1 MRPSSAGHCGKR
13 DATAREA
20 ATRGAAGLAVAVWLL
35 MALGTVVL
43 ASQLPPATST
53 GWNVVI
59 VNNYSPCNGPIAPGN
74 CHGSAVITT
83 SGAPA
88 AANLESVTLGGS
100 PYGAVITPDGSLA
113 LVLNILDGTLS
124 PIDLQARP
132 PRALPPVHIGGH
144 GDAFIALAPDGRTA
158 MVADTGSS
166 NVYPLRVAG
175 RTFRVGRALDVGSPP
190 GGVAFSPDG
199 ATAWVVIPATGT
211 IRPINVGD
219 GSFSLG
225 APVAAGRQPA
235 TIAITPDGTTAYVT
249 SSARDTVTSVS
260 LDGGGITHTIAVG
273 RTPQVAVI
281 TPDGT
286 AMYVTNGGSGT
297 VTPVDLSGG
306 TPVART
312 PVVLPHGFSDSV
324 AVPTAAAITPDGKQ
338 LWVTDGGS
346 LIGAAAQS
354 GNTVTAFDIRSPM
367 HPVATRTIA
376 TGGFEVR
383 SVAIVPAIIDA
394 GNGPSA
400 LATSLPT
407 LGEVL
412 SAQAALVGVAIAA
425 GSVLFI
431 TFPSQIFNLTLQ
443 ENYPI
448 IAAWMA
454 RKRARLRALRSR
466 FGALAGIAQ
475 RPSSDPAL
483 TGGLQT
489 AGRRAELPAF
499 ATVIAVGA
507 LFGALLDP
515 RFGPNWRGV
524 ASYVAIVLVI
534 PTVAAI
540 TALIS
545 GMYFRAEHQRPRV
558 HLRALPLGLAVAAIC
573 VIISRLVDFQ
583 PGYLYGVVCGIALEG
598 VLVKPS
604 AGRVTMTGA
613 LAVLAVC
620 VAAWLAWKPVADVAA
635 RPGTFFGFIVL
646 DDFLASLTVGGI
658 VGTAIGLLPLQFL
671 PGAVIRDWSLRA
683 WAVTFGLAMILLIS
697 LVVRSPLA
705 PVSHS
710 ALWVIV
716 ALFVLFAGISVGFR
730 EYFARRWR
738 REHALVVRGL
748 RNHVRDLLVPRS
760 VIPAQDPPADPAP
773 VQP

>member
-1 MRPSSAGHCGKR
+1 MRLPSTGHCGHS
-13 DATAREA
+13 DHTSRE
-20 ATRGAAGLAVAVWLL
+20 TVRLVAAGLAVVAWLL
-35 MALGTVVL
+35 MALGTVAL
-43 ASQLPPATST
+43 ASQLPQATST

-88 AANLESVTLGGS
+88 TANLESVTLGGS

-132 PRALPPVHIGGH
+132 PRVLPPVHIGGH
-144 GDAFIALAPDGRTA
+144 GDAFLALAPDGRTA
-158 MVADTGSS
+158 LVADTGSS
-166 NVYPLRVAG
+166 NVYPLRIAG
-175 RTFRVGRALDVGSPP
+175 RAFRIGRAVDVGSPP

-199 ATAWVVIPATGT
+199 ATAWVVLPANGT

-225 APVAAGRQPA
+225 APVAAGRLP
-235 TIAITPDGTTAYVT
+235 TSIAISPDGTTAYVT
-249 SSARDTVTSVS
+249 STARNTVTAVS
-260 LDGGGITHTIAVG
+260 LEGGGITHTIAVG
-273 RTPQVAVI
+273 RTPEVAVI
-281 TPDGT
+281 TPDGS

-312 PVVLPHGFSDSV
+312 PVVLPHGFSDSI

-346 LIGAAAQS
+346 LVGAASQS
-354 GNTVTAFDIRSPM
+354 GNTVTAFDIRTPM
-367 HPVATRTIA
+367 RPVATRTIA

-383 SVAIVPAIIDA
+383 SVAIIPAIID
-394 GNGPSA
+394 GGSGPSA
-400 LATSLPT
+400 LAMSLPT
-407 LGEVL
+407 LADVL

-448 IAAWMA
+448 IAVWMA
-454 RKRARLRALRSR
+454 RKRAGLRALPSR
-466 FGALAGIAQ
+466 FGALTGPKQ
-475 RPSSDPAL
+475 RSSPDPAV
-483 TGGLQT
+483 T
-489 AGRRAELPAF
+489 ARIRTTGRRSELPAF

-515 RFGPNWRGV
+515 RFGPNPRGV
-524 ASYVAIVLVI
+524 ASYVAIVLAI
-534 PTVAAI
+534 PTVAVI
-540 TALIS
+540 TALVS
-545 GMYFRAEHQRPRV
+545 GLYFQAEHRRPRR

-573 VIISRLVDFQ
+573 VIISRMVDFQ

-598 VLVKPS
+598 VLIKAP
-604 AGRVTMTGA
+604 AGRVTMTA
-613 LAVLAVC
+613 SLVVLAVC
-620 VAAWLAWKPVADVAA
+620 VGAWLAWKPVADVAV
-635 RPGTFFGFIVL
+635 RPGTFFGLIVL

-671 PGAVIRDWSLRA
+671 PGAVIRDWSLPA
-683 WAVTFGLAMILLIS
+683 WATTFGVAMILLIT

-738 REHALVVRGL
+738 REHAIVVRGL
-748 RNHVRDLLVPRS
+748 RNHVRDLLVPHS
-760 VIPAQDPPADPAP
+760 IIPVQDPPSDPAP